1 MSPEPWRGEFEGDAY
16 QAQFDRLT
24 ASGQDVHGEATFVR
38 AYSPGT
44 VLDAGCGTGRV
55 AIELARHGIEVVGTD
70 IDESMLATAQRLGPE
85 IEWVRSD
92 LCELELGQSFDLV
105 VMAGNVPL
113 FTPPGTEAALIAG
126 VARHVAPGGRLVS
139 GFSLGRNYSLP
150 ELDRHAADNGLVLED
165 RFATWDRQPWTE
177 GGDYAVSVHRR
188 PVSLLL
194 SGG

>member
-1 MSPEPWRGEFEGDAY
+1 MVSPAEWQGEFQGDDY
-16 QAQFDRLT
+16 QAQFDRLA

-38 AYSPGT
+38 AYSPT
-44 VLDAGCGTGRV
+44 SVLDAGCGTGRV

-70 IDESMLATAQRLGPE
+70 IDDSMLATAQRLAPD

-92 LCELELGQSFDLV
+92 LCELELGRTFDLV

-113 FTPPGTEAALIAG
+113 FTPPGTEAALVAG

-139 GFSLGRNYSLP
+139 GFSLGRNYSLA
-150 ELDRHAADNGLVLED
+150 ELDRHTADNGLVLED
-165 RFATWDRQPWTE
+165 RFATWDRQPWID

-188 PVSLLL
+188 QR
-194 SGG
+194 

>member
-1 MSPEPWRGEFEGDAY
+1 MNGDPWHGEFEGDAY

-38 AYSPGT
+38 AYSPKS

-55 AIELARHGIEVVGTD
+55 AIELTRHGIEVVGAD
-70 IDESMLATAQRLGPE
+70 VDESMLATALRLGPE
-85 IEWVRSD
+85 IEWVQSD
-92 LCELELGQSFDLV
+92 LCELDLGRTFDLV

-113 FTPPGTEAALIAG
+113 FTPPGTEPALIAG
-126 VARHVAPGGRLVS
+126 VARHVAAGGRLVS

-165 RFATWDRQPWTE
+165 RFATWDRQRWIE
-177 GGDYAVSVHRR
+177 DGDYAVSVHRR
-188 PVSLLL
+188 PASVSP
-194 SGG
+194 GG